1 MNAPS
6 IIPRS
11 SAALPSVPLAL
22 AFIGLLGVNVS
33 PPTLATPP
41 AVPASVLAPAPTPFH
56 LAQSVSFVEDLL
68 PTAPTAVT
76 PIGVEPIPTA
86 RSPETRPAA
95 LPLRPGAT
103 QAATPAEPGSMPLTA
118 QDYTL
123 GPGDR
128 VFVDIFNVPEYSKSY
143 PVLPD
148 GTLNLPRIGQVP
160 VAGLTLQAVGDMV
173 TAKYTRFFRQPLTT
187 IVLEQARPLRVAIS
201 GEVNRPGTYK
211 FEPKTSDNVPLVTIT
226 ELIQTSG
233 GITQRADLRR
243 IEVRRPL
250 LEEFEQIISVNLWEL
265 LQNSNLTQDISLRDG
280 DMIRVPTAA
289 TLSPAQLTQVATAS
303 FAPETIR
310 VNVVG
315 EVVKPGVVEVPPN
328 TSLNQAILAAGG
340 FHHTRADRQT
350 VELIRLQ
357 PNGTIARRI
366 VAVDLAADVNE
377 ATNPIVSPN
386 DVIIVD
392 RSGFTRTADRFTQ
405 VATPVLLLLN
415 TLLRLF

>member
-1 MNAPS
+1 M
-6 IIPRS
+6 
-11 SAALPSVPLAL
+11 
-22 AFIGLLGVNVS
+22 
-33 PPTLATPP
+33 
-41 AVPASVLAPAPTPFH
+41 
-56 LAQSVSFVEDLL
+56 
-68 PTAPTAVT
+68 
-76 PIGVEPIPTA
+76 
-86 RSPETRPAA
+86 
-95 LPLRPGAT
+95 
-103 QAATPAEPGSMPLTA
+103 
-118 QDYTL
+118 

-201 GEVNRPGTYK
+201 GEINRPGTYK
-211 FEPKTSDNVPLVTIT
+211 FEPTNSGSIPSVTIT
-226 ELIQTSG
+226 ELIQASG
-233 GITQRADLRR
+233 GITQRADLRQ

-250 LEEFEQIISVNLWEL
+250 LEDLEQVISVNLWEL
-265 LQNSNLTQDISLRDG
+265 LQNSNLSQDISLRDG
-280 DMIRVPTAA
+280 DRIRIATAA
-289 TLSPAQLTQVATAS
+289 TLSPSQLSQVATAS

-315 EVVKPGVVEVPPN
+315 EVVKPGAVEVPPN
-328 TSLNQAILAAGG
+328 TPLNQALLAAGG
-340 FHHTRADRQT
+340 FHSTRADRQT

-357 PNGTIARRI
+357 PNGTIVRRTL
-366 VAVDLAADVNE
+366 AVDLAADVNE
-377 ATNPIVSPN
+377 ATNPIMRPN

-392 RSGFTRTADRFTQ
+392 RSGFTRTADRITQ
-405 VATPVLLLLN
+405 VATPVVLLLN

>member
-1 MNAPS
+1 MNALGV
-6 IIPRS
+6 IPRLPG
-11 SAALPSVPLAL
+11 ALPSPPLVL
-22 AFIGLLGVNVS
+22 ASLCLLGTS
-33 PPTLATPP
+33 PTLA
-41 AVPASVLAPAPTPFH
+41 ASPAPVSPVRLPVPTPIY
-56 LAQSVSFVEDLL
+56 LAQALSFVEELL
-68 PTAPTAVT
+68 PTPPTALT
-76 PIGVEPIPTA
+76 PTDVRPIPTTRA
-86 RSPETRPAA
+86 AENQPASLSADPNMAQPEPSILLTR
-95 LPLRPGAT
+95 
-103 QAATPAEPGSMPLTA
+103 

-160 VAGLTLQAVGDMV
+160 VAGLTLQAVGDIV

-211 FEPKTSDNVPLVTIT
+211 FEPKTSDNIPIATIT
-226 ELIQTSG
+226 ELIQASG
-233 GITQRADLRR
+233 GITQRADLRQ

-250 LEEFEQIISVNLWEL
+250 TEEFEQIISVNLWEL
-265 LQNSNLTQDISLRDG
+265 LQNSNLNQDISLRDG
-280 DMIRVPTAA
+280 DMIRVPTAV

-340 FHHTRADRQT
+340 FHPTRADRQR

-357 PNGTIARRI
+357 PNGTIARRT
-366 VAVDLAADVNE
+366 VPVDLAADVNE
-377 ATNPIVSPN
+377 ATNPIVRPN

-392 RSGFTRTADRFTQ
+392 RSGFTRTTDRFTQ
-405 VATPVLLLLN
+405 VATPALLLLN
-415 TLLRLF
+415 ILLRLF